1 MKDIEL
7 RLIKE
12 LIKNSRRSD
21 REIAKKLCVSQP
33 TVSRVRIR
41 LEKEKMLNY
50 TTIPDLPKLG
60 FGIIAVI
67 LGRRHMQRHPENHT
81 KEAADFAKEHPNIIF
96 AADGNGV
103 GFDRVGISIQRLQR
117 LYAVHPRSKN
127 SLDGHYG
134 HRFISHRYEEQR
146 DCATLIFKT
155 ICRTDKIEERAHAIG
170 GSR

>member
-1 MKDIEL
+1 LKDIEL

-21 REIAKKLCVSQP
+21 REIAKKLSVSQP

-103 GFDRVGISIQRLQR
+103 GFDRVGISI
-117 LYAVHPRSKN
+117 HKDFS
-127 SLDGHYG
+127 DFT
-134 HRFISHRYEEQR
+134 RFIQEARTVWTDIMDIDSF
-146 DCATLIFKT
+146 LIDTKSKGIVQPLSLKQFAELIK
-155 ICRTDKIEERAHAIG
+155 
-170 GSR
+170 